1 MPLLRLPV
9 PWEPGFWRRS
19 TSVLSSVN
27 SDFVASA
34 PPCKLRFRL
43 PAKATIY
50 VGEYFADFLVED
62 ELVIELRCVE
72 HLGDEHTARNSST
85 ICAHPTDALFAHQF
99 HKPKAQWKRIVQDFN
114 SRPTTV
120 SFIRVNQR

>member
-1 MPLLRLPV
+1 
-9 PWEPGFWRRS
+9 
-19 TSVLSSVN
+19 VN

-72 HLGDEHTARNSST
+72 HLGDEHTAQFLNYLRASNGRSVCSSVPQT
-85 ICAHPTDALFAHQF
+85 QSAVEANRPGLQFKTHHREFYPRESALIGGRQSACALLFPRQHP
-99 HKPKAQWKRIVQDFN
+99 KEWGR
-114 SRPTTV
+114 R
-120 SFIRVNQR
+120 